1 MIVKDQ
7 VKLKKLNGL
16 KHMTSKIWI
25 EKSAEIV
32 NEVPN
37 DILVKLAY
45 FKFDA
50 LLSLCMMISVEAQLH
65 AEGKDLKNLKI

>member
-1 MIVKDQ
+1 
-7 VKLKKLNGL
+7 
-16 KHMTSKIWI
+16 MTSKIWI
-25 EKSAEIV
+25 KKSAEII
-32 NEVPN
+32 NDVPN

-50 LLSLCMMISVEAQLH
+50 LLSLCMMISVEAQLY

>member
-7 VKLKKLNGL
+7 VELKKLNGL

-50 LLSLCMMISVEAQLH
+50 LLSLCMMISVEAQLY

>member
-1 MIVKDQ
+1 
-7 VKLKKLNGL
+7 
-16 KHMTSKIWI
+16 MTSKIWI

-50 LLSLCMMISVEAQLH
+50 LLSLCMMISIEAQLH
-65 AEGKDLKNLKI
+65 AEGNDLKNLKI

>member
-1 MIVKDQ
+1 
-7 VKLKKLNGL
+7 
-16 KHMTSKIWI
+16 MTSKIWI

>member
-1 MIVKDQ
+1 VIVKNQ

-50 LLSLCMMISVEAQLH
+50 LLSLCMMISVEAQLY

>member
-1 MIVKDQ
+1 
-7 VKLKKLNGL
+7 
-16 KHMTSKIWI
+16 MTSKIWI
-25 EKSAEIV
+25 EKSVEIV

-50 LLSLCMMISVEAQLH
+50 LLSLCMMISVEAQLY

>member
-1 MIVKDQ
+1 
-7 VKLKKLNGL
+7 
-16 KHMTSKIWI
+16 MTSKIWI

-50 LLSLCMMISVEAQLH
+50 LLSLCMMISVEAQLY

>member
-1 MIVKDQ
+1 
-7 VKLKKLNGL
+7 
-16 KHMTSKIWI
+16 MTSKIWI

-50 LLSLCMMISVEAQLH
+50 LLSLCMMISVEAQLY
-65 AEGKDLKNLKI
+65 AEGKNLKNLKI

>member
-1 MIVKDQ
+1 
-7 VKLKKLNGL
+7 
-16 KHMTSKIWI
+16 MTSKIWI

-50 LLSLCMMISVEAQLH
+50 LLSLCMMISIEAQLH
-65 AEGKDLKNLKI
+65 AEGKDLKNL